1 MQDRN
6 QTGSHII
13 WSFLHKIDESHNG
26 YNLQEENRVAKEH
39 KIKDEA
45 FLNTYKQTMKRE
57 GAGKK
62 TEKIYPKDEQNIA
75 KGHVSEESQQN
86 FEFKGKKKAT

>member
-13 WSFLHKIDESHNG
+13 WSFLHKINESHNG
-26 YNLQEENRVAKEH
+26 MCSPQIRYNLQEENRVAKEH

-45 FLNTYKQTMKRE
+45 FLNIYKQAMKRE

-62 TEKIYPKDEQNIA
+62 IENIYPKNE
-75 KGHVSEESQQN
+75 
-86 FEFKGKKKAT
+86 